1 MNFQCS
7 IGLETNVHVLINF
20 DAIVC
25 IFTPEVFIFLQV
37 HVQNAT
43 LAGGVAIGSVADM
56 LIGPWAAI
64 LIGFLSGFISVAGYK
79 FLSVSLGKRE
89 EQREWERAR

>member
-1 MNFQCS
+1 MCNEFGCS
-7 IGLETNVHVLINF
+7 CQYFPSPLK
-20 DAIVC
+20 
-25 IFTPEVFIFLQV
+25 V

-64 LIGFLSGFISVAGYK
+64 LIGCLSGIISVAGYK
-79 FLSVSLGKRE
+79 FISVS
-89 EQREWERAR
+89 